1 MNVPVE
7 EESLDITAIAQR
19 LGFIIPLLIT
29 TNMKQK
35 VRLVNLEFHPAY
47 LVVELNSQG
56 LDMLQ
61 LSMGNRL
68 ASIFNLILQ
77 QGTHDTSLLVTHL
90 LISGYYTKWLT
101 LIICLMN

>member
-7 EESLDITAIAQR
+7 EESLDIIAIAQR

-29 TNMKQK
+29 TDMKQK
-35 VRLVNLEFHPAY
+35 VQLVNLEFHPAY
-47 LVVELNSQG
+47 LVVELNLQG

-77 QGTHDTSLLVTHL
+77 QGTYDTSLLVTHL
-90 LISGYYTKWLT
+90 LILGYYTKWLT